1 MRGARSSSGGSSRVG
16 EQLQA
21 RCGIAPSGSQIQPV
35 IVGGDVRA
43 VALAKAMQARGFD
56 VRAVR
61 PPTVPEGT
69 SRLRVALTLNVDD
82 EAVDAM
88 VGSFGG
94 RASEA
99 GRMSQ
104 RFVIAGTDT
113 DVGKTVF
120 AAGLATALGAFY
132 WKPVQAG
139 VGVSGTM
146 SGLAGFPPGG
156 AGMTL
161 CTTGTD
167 AAEAVRLGVR
177 ADRVLPE
184 VYRLT
189 QPLSPHRAAEI
200 DGVALDPARLV
211 PPDVSP
217 LVIELA
223 GGLMVPLRR
232 DLLQI
237 DLVAQWKLPVVLVAR
252 TALGTI
258 NHTLLSLE
266 ALRAREIMV
275 HGVAF
280 VGEANEDNER
290 TIVEMSGVRA
300 LGRLPLIEPRADTL
314 ADAFRESFRCGD
326 FC

>member
-1 MRGARSSSGGSSRVG
+1 
-16 EQLQA
+16 
-21 RCGIAPSGSQIQPV
+21 
-35 IVGGDVRA
+35 
-43 VALAKAMQARGFD
+43 
-56 VRAVR
+56 
-61 PPTVPEGT
+61 
-69 SRLRVALTLNVDD
+69 
-82 EAVDAM
+82 
-88 VGSFGG
+88 
-94 RASEA
+94 
-99 GRMSQ
+99 MSQ

-120 AAGLATALGAFY
+120 AAGLATALKAYY

-139 VGVSGTM
+139 TGDLLQDRHFSLG
-146 SGLAGFPPGG
+146 S
-156 AGMTL
+156 GMTSR
-161 CTTGTD
+161 TAGTD
-167 AAEAVRLGVR
+167 AAEVVRLGVP
-177 ADRVLPE
+177 AARVLPE

-200 DGVALDPARLV
+200 DGVALDPALLV
-211 PPDVSP
+211 PPEVSP

-237 DLVAQWKLPVVLVAR
+237 DLVSQWKLPVVLVAR

-266 ALRAREIMV
+266 ALRARDIEV

-280 VGEANEDNER
+280 VGGANEDNER
-290 TIVEMSGVRA
+290 TIIEMGGLRA

-314 ADAFRESFRCGD
+314 AEAFRESFRCED
-326 FC
+326 FA